1 MLGRSIFIAP
11 LIPFLFDVQRK
22 FAKSSPVH
30 MRRPKYRQEV
40 NLCQLV
46 RLSIRTDELTIIHLS
61 LRTDGLSTVR
71 PSVKDGRAWYHSL
84 VHKGQ
89 GRLLRLRRMEE
100 RTVTSQAQPL

>member
-1 MLGRSIFIAP
+1 M
-11 LIPFLFDVQRK
+11 QRK

-30 MRRPKYRQEV
+30 MRRPKDRQEV
-40 NLCQLV
+40 KSLLTRPSV
-46 RLSIRTDELTIIHLS
+46 LRTDELTIVCLS

-71 PSVKDGRAWYHSL
+71 PSVKDGRACYHPL

-89 GRLLRLRRMEE
+89 GRLLRLRRVEE